1 VPRVVCRHGLEIK
14 DGFGWWECSL
24 CVKDN
29 GWTPEQVNE
38 AKRDLEKSYRELR
51 SSRSQSSSR
60 DSAGETQDKPG
71 GAANAIGASI
81 GIGIVIY
88 FIVGLEAALSELSP
102 ILVTGSDKIV
112 RVPFGYLIHAKRC

>member
-29 GWTPEQVNE
+29 GWTREQVNE

-51 SSRSQSSSR
+51 SSRSR
-60 DSAGETQDKPG
+60 VVPETLLEKRKT
-71 GAANAIGASI
+71 NLE
-81 GIGIVIY
+81 
-88 FIVGLEAALSELSP
+88 GLQM
-102 ILVTGSDKIV
+102 
-112 RVPFGYLIHAKRC
+112 R